1 MLKLGSEAPESRLS
15 LAKFGCRFD
24 DASVAGRR
32 VTTDLK
38 QMIASTKT
46 MMVAAALVMG
56 GLTVSGCAT
65 KKYVNTQVGAVNERV
80 SAHDTQIGELDKT
93 SKEALDRAIA
103 AGKLAEGKFQY
114 ALVLSDDSVKFPV
127 NAATLSPEAEQ
138 RLSEFTEKLK
148 ADNKNVYLEIQGHT
162 DNSGSKEYND
172 ELGEKRAETVRK
184 FLSQHGVALNR
195 MATISYGQD
204 APVAPNETREGRAQ
218 NRRVV
223 VMVLS

>member
-1 MLKLGSEAPESRLS
+1 
-15 LAKFGCRFD
+15 
-24 DASVAGRR
+24 
-32 VTTDLK
+32 
-38 QMIASTKT
+38 MIASTKT

-65 KKYVNTQVGAVNERV
+65 KKYVNTQVGAVDQRV
-80 SAHDTQIGELDKT
+80 TAQGAQIGELDKT

-138 RLSEFTEKLK
+138 RLGEFAEKLK
-148 ADNKNVYLEIQGHT
+148 ADNKNDYLEIQGHT
-162 DNSGSKEYND
+162 DNSGSPNYNN
-172 ELGEKRAETVRK
+172 ELGEKRAEAVRR

-195 MATISYGQD
+195 MATISYGED